1 MSAWGTNG
9 SARSC
14 EALLRR
20 LETNDPTLVDLV
32 VLPLK
37 HFGSQ
42 ELIRVAVCLGTTTN
56 TTLRSLQASGHT
68 IDDCHAFELLG
79 QSMVSIEKI
88 AIGDATMGDP
98 GLMALCRG
106 LETNPT
112 MQLHDTTT
120 KTNTH
125 TKGTNCNKLRS
136 IDLSYKNIGPKGLRT
151 LLRVCSS
158 SSLSLSASLQSLDLS
173 RNTTIGPSF
182 DFGEYATTTT
192 TTPTSPLVPSSLPTL
207 FPCLT
212 YLNLSECQLDTKSC
226 TSLFKAMMTRIQ
238 QQEQQQNRKLILKL
252 NSNPLNSSSYSNDN
266 TNTNPEDNNLHKMI
280 TILVR
285 GNRVSELELARCGI
299 GNTGLAQMIDAA
311 AYCSSHS
318 DSNDN
323 QNNNKIDL
331 ERLDLSN
338 NKITSVSYLLTTAQ
352 QKQQQQQQQQ
362 QLPPSAPKSSHYFS
376 HLRSLNL
383 SGNPL
388 GATLTNSI
396 LIEECSYPMIMMMSS
411 VLEELDLSQTSCDVS
426 AAVALIRWCSRSNT
440 STKQNTMKT
449 LNLFGNH
456 FGSEGLIALSTVLQG
471 GHPSL
476 EYLDLGGNNA
486 SEEAVVAL
494 VHGLT
499 EPLVRVHQTA
509 TTVAAVA
516 AENKDDD
523 TIPKNKNKLRVLV
536 VGGNGGGPALEKAVK
551 VVNKVHPEL
560 DIARTKVK
568 KNEEGGGSGS
578 SNNSMFNSSTPGTTW
593 MS

>member
-56 TTLRSLQASGHT
+56 TTLRSLQASGHA

-79 QSMVSIEKI
+79 RSMVSIEKI
-88 AIGDATMGDP
+88 AIGDSKMGDP

-136 IDLSYKNIGPKGLRT
+136 IDLSYKNIGPKGLRA

-182 DFGEYATTTT
+182 DFGEYATATATTT
-192 TTPTSPLVPSSLPTL
+192 PPTSPLVPASLPTL

-226 TSLFKAMMTRIQ
+226 TSLFKAMMMRIQ

-266 TNTNPEDNNLHKMI
+266 TNTNPEDNNLHEMI

-311 AYCSSHS
+311 ACCSSHS

-352 QKQQQQQQQQ
+352 QKQQQ
-362 QLPPSAPKSSHYFS
+362 LPPSAPKLSHYFS

-383 SGNPL
+383 SGNSL

-396 LIEECSYPMIMMMSS
+396 FIEECSYPMIMMMSS

-494 VHGLT
+494 VQGLT
-499 EPLVRVHQTA
+499 EPLVVVHQTA
-509 TTVAAVA
+509 ATVA

-568 KNEEGGGSGS
+568 KNEEDDGSGN
-578 SNNSMFNSSTPGTTW
+578 SNNSMFNSTCSTPGTTW